1 MYLQRLHVQNVKLLR
16 DVEIDFTGADG
27 KPRMWTVFVGEN
39 RLCKTTLLQ
48 TIAVAASGPDK
59 GTHLATD
66 VIESWPDL
74 RRPAGTISVDAVFGF
89 SRARHARRPY
99 SPGLGVINRTFAAP
113 PTLHTS
119 IGLKAGRGVFDGTS
133 RYDQPID
140 GEPDADPLTWAR
152 RENVGDWLVAGY
164 GTSRLLRSSGTT
176 DTTRRRDPSFDRLK
190 PLFGADLIGT
200 GFLDLLGPDL
210 ARGFAAILQQVFVDG
225 GLLPAITQLELRG
238 RGGIR
243 STSHLIDSQR
253 FEMDILG
260 DDGRRIRVPA
270 TWLSQGYQSVI
281 AWLADVVGQ
290 ILLEAG
296 EVVPAA
302 EMEGVVL
309 VDEIDLHLHP
319 TWQVQLVP
327 ALKKVFPRL
336 QFIATTHSPMVLPA
350 LTADEV
356 FILSRDDAGS
366 VVATQSRQSPALL
379 TGTEILES
387 FFSLPGLYP
396 TELAAKV
403 QSYGRL
409 ANDPTR
415 SAADDSVI
423 AALRTELAKAGV
435 EFDWEPVPREP
446 MP

>member
-1 MYLQRLHVQNVKLLR
+1 MYLRRLHVQNVKLLR
-16 DVEIDFTGADG
+16 DVEIDFTNADG
-27 KPRMWTVFVGEN
+27 SPRMWTVFVGEN

-48 TIAVAASGPDK
+48 TIAVAASGRDMA
-59 GTHLATD
+59 THLATD

-74 RRPAGTISVDAVFGF
+74 RRTGPPIAIEADFGF
-89 SRARHARRPY
+89 SEARHATRSY
-99 SPGLGVINRTFAAP
+99 FGKGLAGLSFDRP
-113 PTLHTS
+113 PTLRSHLS
-119 IGLKAGRGVFDGTS
+119 MESGRRVFDGS
-133 RYDQPID
+133 SAFDSNRRDPYD
-140 GEPDADPLTWAR
+140 ALVMAR
-152 RENVGDWLVAGY
+152 NENSPGWLVAGY
-164 GTSRLLRSSGTT
+164 GTNRLLRASGSSETS
-176 DTTRRRDPSFDRLK
+176 RRRDPALDRMR
-190 PLFGADLIGT
+190 PLFGSDLIGT
-200 GFLDLLGPDL
+200 GFLDLLPVDL
-210 ARGFAAILQQVFVDG
+210 AKAFAKILQAVFVDG
-225 GLLPAITQLELRG
+225 RLLPAVTQLELRG

-260 DDGRRIRVPA
+260 DDGKRIRVPA

-290 ILLEAG
+290 IFLEAG
-296 EVVPAA
+296 EAVPAA

-350 LTADEV
+350 LTAEEV
-356 FILSRDDAGS
+356 FILSRDDDDS

-415 SAADDSVI
+415 SAADDTVI
-423 AALRTELAKAGV
+423 ASLRVELASAGV
-435 EFDWEPVPREP
+435 EFDWEPVPRASAS
-446 MP
+446 